1 MRVSIKSRLGTL
13 LTTIFI
19 FIMLFEV
26 STVSAE
32 PFDNTILS
40 VDPASLSVNPGE
52 NFTIDIYCAPGQ
64 PIKAYELRF
73 SFDASLLQADL
84 VTEGNI
90 FDNYS
95 SFFNEGTI
103 DNAAGSIV
111 DIYGLIIG
119 AGNITSPGIFVSI
132 TFTAKSYGGTSELG
146 FLDVGSW
153 TGVTNETSYV
163 PLTINSGSAVVLGG
177 GSPPSPPPS
186 PPLPPP
192 PIPGMNNPP
201 VEPLKPSGP
210 TYVEIGVEYTYS
222 ASTVDSD
229 GDQVRF
235 KFDWGDGNYSEWSD
249 FVDSNTEVSMSYSW
263 DEISVNNI
271 RVIAQ
276 DSKGLNSS
284 WSPALNV
291 TVSELET
298 GQPPVAVINIPKI
311 VAANKSITFDAS
323 DSYDPDGVI
332 VSFVWDFGD
341 GDIAYGISPVH
352 IYKEPGEYT
361 VKLSVTD
368 NYGNTYNESII
379 LTVPYSSENIG
390 QGNQDNTAFPLSIII
405 SVISAVIATLLVLV
419 FKFRTQIYLF
429 SINYHNLKIERLRE
443 KLKK

>member
-1 MRVSIKSRLGTL
+1 
-13 LTTIFI
+13 
-19 FIMLFEV
+19 
-26 STVSAE
+26 
-32 PFDNTILS
+32 
-40 VDPASLSVNPGE
+40 
-52 NFTIDIYCAPGQ
+52 
-64 PIKAYELRF
+64 
-73 SFDASLLQADL
+73 
-84 VTEGNI
+84 
-90 FDNYS
+90 
-95 SFFNEGTI
+95 
-103 DNAAGSIV
+103 
-111 DIYGLIIG
+111 
-119 AGNITSPGIFVSI
+119 
-132 TFTAKSYGGTSELG
+132 
-146 FLDVGSW
+146 
-153 TGVTNETSYV
+153 
-163 PLTINSGSAVVLGG
+163 
-177 GSPPSPPPS
+177 
-186 PPLPPP
+186 
-192 PIPGMNNPP
+192 MNNPP

-332 VSFVWDFGD
+332 VSFMWDFGD

-390 QGNQDNTAFPLSIII
+390 QSNQDNTAFPLSIII
-405 SVISAVIATLLVLV
+405 SVISAVIATLLVLI